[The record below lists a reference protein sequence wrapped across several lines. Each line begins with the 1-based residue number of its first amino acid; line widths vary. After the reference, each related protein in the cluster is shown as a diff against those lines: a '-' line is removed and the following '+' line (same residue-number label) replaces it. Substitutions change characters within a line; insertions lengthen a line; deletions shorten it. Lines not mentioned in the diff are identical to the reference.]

1 MSNKQKVP
9 VTILTGFLG
18 SGKTTLL
25 NRILSEEHGKKIA
38 VIENEYGEV
47 GIDQGLVIN
56 ADEEVFEMSNG
67 CICCTVR
74 GDLIRVLG
82 NLMKR
87 RDKFDYVLVE
97 TTGLADP
104 GPVAQTFFMDD
115 EIREEFSLDG
125 IVTLVDAAHIEQQ
138 LGRSDESSEQV
149 AFADVLVLNKT
160 DLVTDDLLDNLE
172 SRLRDMNRMARVI
185 RSKQADVS
193 IDTVLNLS
201 AFDLDQVLKRRPTF
215 LEPEYPFE
223 WTGVFSLEAGRYEL
237 MLEEGPD
244 PTMSLVMLLD
254 QGKDE
259 TSLNMGAE
267 SCVRLYAE
275 QEQHIKP
282 GNIIPAGKH
291 VSLQLQSK
299 GTKSFLLDV
308 DKPRDIGLFTQHT
321 AEEFNLIITK
331 VIISTANDISYD
343 QHISI
348 IPPIAERTWVA
359 EHEHDDEVGS
369 FAIERVGDVDPEK
382 LNKWLSTLLS
392 EKGVDIFRTKG
403 FISYAGESR
412 RIVFQGVHM
421 LFTAQPDKEW
431 GNEPRRN
438 QLVFIGRNL
447 DEAEMNRE
455 FDKCLV

>member
-1 MSNKQKVP
+1 MSIKQKVP

-67 CICCTVR
+67 CICCTDR

-115 EIREEFSLDG
+115 ENRDEFSLDG
-125 IVTLVDAAHIEQQ
+125 IVTLVDAAQIEQQ
-138 LGRSDESSEQV
+138 LGRSKESSEQV

-160 DLVTDDLLDNLE
+160 DLVSDESLDNLE

-201 AFDLDQVLKRRPTF
+201 AFNLDQVLQRRPTF

-223 WTGVFSLEAGRYEL
+223 WTGVFSLEKGRYEL
-237 MLEEGPD
+237 TLEEGPD
-244 PTMSLVMLLD
+244 PTMSLVQLLD

-259 TSLNMGAE
+259 TALNTGAE

-275 QEQHIKP
+275 QEQLMNP
-282 GNIIPAGKH
+282 GDLVPVGKH
-291 VSLQLQSK
+291 VSLQLQSE
-299 GTKSFLLDV
+299 GTKSFFIDV
-308 DKPRDIGLFTQHT
+308 DKAKDIGLFTQHT
-321 AEEFNLIITK
+321 AEEFNMKLKK
-331 VIISTANDISYD
+331 VNTPSKDEINNDQSISTIS
-343 QHISI
+343 
-348 IPPIAERTWVA
+348 PIAERVWVA

-369 FAIERVGDVDPEK
+369 IAIERTGDVDPEK
-382 LNKWLSTLLS
+382 LNRWLSRLLS

-403 FISYAGESR
+403 FISYAGESK

-447 DEAEMNRE
+447 DEAEMSRE

>member
-1 MSNKQKVP
+1 MSTEKKVP

-25 NRILSEEHGKKIA
+25 NRILSEEHGKRIA

-115 EIREEFSLDG
+115 EIRDEFSLDG
-125 IVTLVDAAHIEQQ
+125 IVTLVDAAHIDQQ

-160 DLVTDDLLDNLE
+160 DLVSDESLDILE
-172 SRLRDMNRMARVI
+172 SRLRDMNRMARVV

-223 WTGVFSLEAGRYEL
+223 WTGVFSLERGRYEL
-237 MLEEGPD
+237 SLEEGPD
-244 PTMSLVMLLD
+244 PTMSLVAMED
-254 QGKDE
+254 QGINE
-259 TSLNMGAE
+259 VALNDGAE
-267 SCVRLYAE
+267 SCVRLYADSAE
-275 QEQHIKP
+275 LLHP
-282 GNIIPAGKH
+282 GSTVPIGKH
-291 VSLQLQSK
+291 VSLQLQSN
-299 GTKSFLLDV
+299 GRKSFFLELDHATQ
-308 DKPRDIGLFTQHT
+308 IGLFTQHT
-321 AEEFNLIITK
+321 AEEFDIKVSTVDSSITE
-331 VIISTANDISYD
+331 NDGKNDSMVK
-343 QHISI
+343 
-348 IPPIAERTWVA
+348 PATERTWVA

-369 FAIERVGDVDPEK
+369 IAIERVGDVDPEK
-382 LNKWLSTLLS
+382 LNKWLSRLLA

-403 FISYAGESR
+403 FISYAGDSR

-431 GNEPRRN
+431 GSEPRRN

-447 DEAEMNRE
+447 DEKEMTKE
-455 FDKCLV
+455 FEKCLV

>member
-1 MSNKQKVP
+1 MTPEQKVP

-25 NRILSEEHGKKIA
+25 NRILSEEHGKRIA

-115 EIREEFSLDG
+115 EIRNEFSLDG
-125 IVTLVDAAHIEQQ
+125 IVTLVDAAHIDQQ
-138 LGRSDESSEQV
+138 LRRSDESSEQV

-160 DLVTDDLLDNLE
+160 DLVSDESLDILE
-172 SRLRDMNRMARVI
+172 SRLRDMNRMARVV

-223 WTGVFSLEAGRYEL
+223 WTGVFSLKQGRYEL
-237 MLEEGPD
+237 SLEEGPD
-244 PTMSLVMLLD
+244 PTMSLVAMED
-254 QGKDE
+254 QGVDE
-259 TSLNMGAE
+259 VALNDGAE
-267 SCVRLYAE
+267 SCVRLYADSAE
-275 QEQHIKP
+275 LLHP
-282 GNIIPAGKH
+282 GSSVPIGKH
-291 VSLQLQSK
+291 VSLQLQSN
-299 GTKSFLLDV
+299 GRKSFFLELDHATQ
-308 DKPRDIGLFTQHT
+308 IGLFTQHT
-321 AEEFNLIITK
+321 AEEFDIKVFPVDSSITE
-331 VIISTANDISYD
+331 NDGKNDSMVK
-343 QHISI
+343 
-348 IPPIAERTWVA
+348 PATERTWVA

-369 FAIERVGDVDPEK
+369 IAIERVGDVDPEK
-382 LNKWLSTLLS
+382 LNKWLSRLLA

-403 FISYAGESR
+403 FISYAGDSR

-431 GNEPRRN
+431 GSEPRRN

-447 DEAEMNRE
+447 DKEEMTKE
-455 FDKCLV
+455 FDTCLV